1 MPRFFGQADGIRF
14 KQAVRLELCGVAF
27 ISKQPKPQQLRLFKA
42 IYRLPF
48 VGDIKAMKGHT
59 GFYRLRVGDYRV
71 IYTVNNDVLLVQV
84 IEIGNRGDI
93 YK

>member
-1 MPRFFGQADGIRF
+1 MQYRIEIDKR
-14 KQAVRLELCGVAF
+14 AVKF

-48 VGDIKAMKGHT
+48 VGDIKAMKGHV